1 MVPVWCNALQHTAT
15 HCNTLPTHCSTLQRT
30 ILAAEEEEATTNIM
44 TNTNTMTNTS
54 LYCVPVSFV
63 RQYVCCVCLFVFF
76 LDMEV
81 AMATSILYCV
91 TCWFVRQYACF
102 VYLFYS
108 ILVSFDMQC
117 VSVYSQLLLLRVVM
131 VLLVRL
137 CVSMSLLYVS
147 FVCLFCMSLLMSTC
161 LF

>member
-30 ILAAEEEEATTNIM
+30 ILAAEEEEA
-44 TNTNTMTNTS
+44 MTNTS
-54 LYCVPVSFV
+54 LYCVPVSFL

-91 TCWFVRQYACF
+91 PCWFVRQYACF
-102 VYLFYS
+102 VCLFYS

-117 VSVYSQLLLLRVVM
+117 VSVYSQLLLLRVVI